1 MSSTA
6 VAQPGGSSRRDGA
19 WSAPSRL
26 VAALS
31 GTPALVIKIVMLAVV
46 NAIAV
51 FGAMSLASNNRW
63 PAFVFA
69 LLTTAL
75 IDVVYL
81 TRIQALVPLKYL
93 LPGTV
98 FLIAFQII
106 PIVYNVD
113 IAFTNYST
121 GHLFSKSEAITAIRT
136 QTLEQPANGK
146 TYTMAPAEQG
156 GQLVLI
162 LKDDATGQ
170 YYAGSKD
177 GLKPLPKSDVTEN
190 IGIISAAK
198 GYDIVKGP
206 KLLSL
211 DRQLSALK
219 IPSGGDKAIQAEGLS
234 TAVELQPTLRYD
246 RAKDQ
251 FVRISDGTV
260 FTDDGRG
267 SFTAAN
273 GQELEPG
280 WKTYIGGANFSRV
293 IHDPLI
299 RKPFL
304 RVLLW
309 TFVFAFTCV
318 VGSFF
323 LGLFLAI
330 TLDKK
335 MRFQKLYR
343 TGLIIPYAIPGFLS
357 LLVWKGLLNDDF
369 GIINKTFH
377 TSIPFLFDPWWARFS
392 VILVSIWLTFPYFF
406 LVSMG
411 ALQSIPAELTEAAK
425 VDGARG
431 WQVFRKVTLPL
442 LLIAVAPLMI
452 ASFAFNFNNFN
463 NIYLLTQGGPAS
475 NDQSIAGSTD
485 ILISYTYKLAF
496 EAGKGNDY
504 ALGSAVSIV
513 IFFLV
518 AAMAGIGFW
527 RAGTLE
533 NIK

>member
-1 MSSTA
+1 M
-6 VAQPGGSSRRDGA
+6 
-19 WSAPSRL
+19 
-26 VAALS
+26 
-31 GTPALVIKIVMLAVV
+31 
-46 NAIAV
+46 
-51 FGAMSLASNNRW
+51 
-63 PAFVFA
+63 
-69 LLTTAL
+69 
-75 IDVVYL
+75 
-81 TRIQALVPLKYL
+81 
-93 LPGTV
+93 
-98 FLIAFQII
+98 
-106 PIVYNVD
+106 
-113 IAFTNYST
+113 
-121 GHLFSKSEAITAIRT
+121 
-136 QTLEQPANGK
+136 
-146 TYTMAPAEQG
+146 
-156 GQLVLI
+156 
-162 LKDDATGQ
+162 
-170 YYAGSKD
+170 
-177 GLKPLPKSDVTEN
+177 
-190 IGIISAAK
+190 
-198 GYDIVKGP
+198 
-206 KLLSL
+206 
-211 DRQLSALK
+211 
-219 IPSGGDKAIQAEGLS
+219 
-234 TAVELQPTLRYD
+234 
-246 RAKDQ
+246 
-251 FVRISDGTV
+251 
-260 FTDDGRG
+260 
-267 SFTAAN
+267 
-273 GQELEPG
+273 
-280 WKTYIGGANFSRV
+280 
-293 IHDPLI
+293 
-299 RKPFL
+299 
-304 RVLLW
+304 LLW

-335 MRFQKLYR
+335 MRFQKFYR
-343 TGLIIPYAIPGFLS
+343 TALIIPYAIPGFLS

-504 ALGSAVSIV
+504 ALASAVSIV

-518 AAMAGIGFW
+518 AAIAGVGFW

>member
-6 VAQPGGSSRRDGA
+6 VAQPQGSSSRNA
-19 WSAPSRL
+19 WSAPARL

-31 GTPALVIKIVMLAVV
+31 GTPALIIKIVLLAVV
-46 NAIAV
+46 NAV
-51 FGAMSLASNNRW
+51 GLYGAITLADNNRW
-63 PAFVFA
+63 PAFVVA
-69 LLTTAL
+69 LVATLL

-81 TRIQALVPLKYL
+81 SRIQALVPLKFL
-93 LPGTV
+93 LPGTL
-98 FLIAFQII
+98 FLIGFQIV
-106 PIVYNVD
+106 PIVYNVNV
-113 IAFTNYST
+113 AFTNYST
-121 GHLFSKSEAITAIRT
+121 GHLFSKGEAITAIKA
-136 QTLEQPANGK
+136 QTLQQPENGK
-146 TYTMAPAEQG
+146 TYTMAPAQKG

-162 LKDDATGQ
+162 LKDDASGK
-170 YYAGSKD
+170 YYAGTKD
-177 GLKPLPKSDVTEN
+177 GLTELPSSDVTES
-190 IGIISAAK
+190 IGLISAVK
-198 GYDIVKGP
+198 GYELVKGP

-219 IPSGGDKAIQAEGLS
+219 VPSGGDKAIQAEGLS
-234 TAVELQPTLRYD
+234 NAVELQPTLRYD
-246 RAKDQ
+246 ASKDE
-251 FVRISDGTV
+251 FVRISDGKV
-260 FTDDGRG
+260 FTDNGLG
-267 SFTAAN
+267 SFTATS

-280 WKTYIGGANFSRV
+280 WKTYVGTRNFGKV

-309 TFVFAFTCV
+309 TFVFAFTTV
-318 VGSFF
+318 IGSFF

-330 TLDKK
+330 ALDKK
-335 MRFQKLYR
+335 MHMQKVYR
-343 TGLIIPYAIPGFLS
+343 TSLIIPYAIPGFLS

-369 GIINKTFH
+369 GIINSTFH
-377 TSIPFLFDPWWARFS
+377 TSIPWLFDPWWARVS
-392 VILVSIWLTFPYFF
+392 VILVSVWLTFPYFF

-411 ALQSIPAELTEAAK
+411 ALQSVPAELTEAAK

-504 ALGSAVSIV
+504 ALASAVSIV

-518 AAMAGIGFW
+518 ALIAGLGFW

-533 NIK
+533 DIK